1 MSWLAFSP
9 WQIVLSV
16 VTPALVAVLRCL
28 AGVRGPLDA
37 PLQKTTGIVGPYS
50 TGVALLFAL
59 VTAQMRTD
67 VWQKDNAAQR
77 RRAAARA

>member
-1 MSWLAFSP
+1 MAV
-9 WQIVLSV
+9 VLSV